1 MKEYLARYG
10 VPLNS
15 YTGDRINIP
24 DDIPLRAD
32 PIPISHQLETLQ
44 PIIRRLEDMKNQSKE
59 SKRKQ
64 LLDIFDQEMGKFLLK
79 MMELLDLKFGKFWF
93 QILMIFFR
101 VG

>member
-1 MKEYLARYG
+1 MARYG

-24 DDIPLRAD
+24 DDIPLRVD
-32 PIPISHQLETLQ
+32 PIPISHQLETLR
-44 PIIRRLEDMKNQSKE
+44 PIIRRLEDMKKQSKE

-64 LLDIFDQEMGKFLLK
+64 LLEIFDQEMGKYLFK
-79 MMELLDLKFGKFWF
+79 IWVFFWIKNLDSVFHV
-93 QILMIFFR
+93 FFR

>member
-1 MKEYLARYG
+1 MARYG

-44 PIIRRLEDMKNQSKE
+44 PVLRKLQDMKKQSKE

-64 LLDIFDQEMGKFLLK
+64 LLNIFDQEMGKFFFFK
-79 MMELLDLKFGKFWF
+79 ILD
-93 QILMIFFR
+93 IFFLEKFFDKNF
-101 VG
+101 

>member
-1 MKEYLARYG
+1 MARYG

-24 DDIPLRAD
+24 DDIPLRVD

-44 PIIRRLEDMKNQSKE
+44 PIIKTLEEMKQKNQE

-64 LLDIFDQEMGKFLLK
+64 LLNIFDQEMGKF
-79 MMELLDLKFGKFWF
+79 F
-93 QILMIFFR
+93 
-101 VG
+101 

>member
-1 MKEYLARYG
+1 MARYG

-24 DDIPLRAD
+24 DDIPLRVD

-44 PIIRRLEDMKNQSKE
+44 PIIRRLEDMKKQSKE

-64 LLDIFDQEMGKFLLK
+64 LLDIFDQEMGKFLFK
-79 MMELLDLKFGKFWF
+79 MWIFFWIKKIWTQF
-93 QILMIFFR
+93 FMFFFR